1 MKMTSYRKYIPV
13 LLWFVL
19 LLAAVPMLRTATR
32 VQPADPL
39 PERWRLPDAIGAW
52 QGETIYYST
61 DPEVLQ
67 PFVDKDIEEPGICP
81 ISGMPLDTISP
92 AERRLLPDDVEIQR
106 KRYRHEDG
114 GERTVILLISGAS
127 REGIHRPEWCLAAQ
141 GFRAGDRRILK
152 TPGAD
157 DCEEFNFGVYPILRK
172 AAAAKSEPLGYFL
185 YWFEGP
191 NRKTPH
197 NGERILRMG
206 WDRLRHG
213 RIQRWAYLSIQ
224 TTLPRSV
231 AHDSDT
237 ALADTAQWLA
247 NGMRRP

>member
-1 MKMTSYRKYIPV
+1 M
-13 LLWFVL
+13 L
-19 LLAAVPMLRTATR
+19 LLFGAIPLWRFAVR

-39 PERWRLPDAIGAW
+39 PDRWSLPDTIGAW

-61 DPEVLQ
+61 DPEVLR

-92 AERRLLPDDVEIQR
+92 AERRLLPADIEIQR

-141 GFRAGDRRILK
+141 GFRAGDRRILH
-152 TPGAD
+152 TDNPGAD
-157 DCEEFNFGVYPILRK
+157 NFSFGVYPVLSPR
-172 AAAAKSEPLGYFL
+172 APEESAPSRFFL

-197 NGERILRMG
+197 NAERILRMG

-224 TTLPRSV
+224 TTLPRS
-231 AHDSDT
+231 ATLDPDT

-247 NGMRRP
+247 NGMRE